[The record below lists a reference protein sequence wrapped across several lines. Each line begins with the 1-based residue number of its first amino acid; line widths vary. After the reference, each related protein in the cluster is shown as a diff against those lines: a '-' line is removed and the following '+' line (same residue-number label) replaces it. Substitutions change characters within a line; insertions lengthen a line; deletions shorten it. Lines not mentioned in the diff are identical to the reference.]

1 MTMSF
6 TPDTRVTISGLKGRP
21 DLNSQSG
28 TIMSYDA
35 SKGRYAVKVGG
46 ESVLLKPDALT
57 QVSDDEDDG
66 LALEENDD
74 DDGLELEE
82 NPADDSDDCLALEEN
97 PADDDDDDELQL
109 EGNDDDDELQ
119 LEGNDDDSDDGLA
132 LEENP
137 VEDDDDDGLALEDND
152 DEEDGLALEENDDDD
167 GLVLEEQQPQAN
179 DDDEDDGLVLEEL
192 VEEIST
198 DGYLPRQN
206 GYGVVGSAYDGFGG
220 GFAGN
225 GMSGAAN
232 GDSGGTAD
240 GLAEALKAL
249 QGGTGNSV
257 GGPAQFAPS
266 GVVNGQLIEPER
278 FLIPSAKAKL
288 EEAQMLYPQKE
299 GATLSEWTR
308 RLTQI
313 LTANDPRR
321 CLLTRRGG
329 WKRTASSSSPRG
341 CATRRRPFAAGSYT
355 AAFGA
360 YSAGIEKHDAEL
372 GDSAHLMHCHV
383 NRAAALLKLGKPE
396 IAAEDA
402 DFALKIAEGCYA
414 PKTQRKAY
422 LRRAQALF
430 ELGKLDAARED
441 VDKLG
446 ADDTAGRGCWK
457 DRAQGWTGAGRVMRC
472 AAFCKSTE

>member
-74 DDGLELEE
+74 DDGLALEE
-82 NPADDSDDCLALEEN
+82 NPADDSDDGLALEEN

-137 VEDDDDDGLALEDND
+137 AEDDDDDGLALEDND

-206 GYGVVGSAYDGFGG
+206 GYGVVGSVYDGGNGFGG
-220 GFAGN
+220 NGFAGN
-225 GMSGAAN
+225 GMSGTAN

-299 GATLSEWTR
+299 GETLSEWTM

-313 LTANDPRR
+313 LTANDPPEVFVDAARQLVEAYGVELIAER
-321 CLLTRRGG
+321 MRNVGDDH
-329 WKRTASSSSPRG
+329 
-341 CATRRRPFAAGSYT
+341 FAAGSYT

-360 YSAGIEKHDAEL
+360 YSAGIEKHDPEL

-446 ADDTAGRGCWK
+446 ADDTAGARLLEKIESARVDRG
-457 DRAQGWTGAGRVMRC
+457 QVV
-472 AAFCKSTE
+472 